1 MARRPEILIRGARNP
16 DGRRCRTPVTRTTAD
31 RRSIPVNLGV
41 TELLIVLAVVLLL
54 FGSTRLP
61 ALAKSLGQAK
71 HEFEHGHSEAVSQTD
86 PS

>member
-1 MARRPEILIRGARNP
+1 M
-16 DGRRCRTPVTRTTAD
+16 
-31 RRSIPVNLGV
+31 SVNLGV

-71 HEFEHGHSEAVSQTD
+71 REFEDGHRDAS
-86 PS
+86 